1 MPLHHYLKRNFLSPL
16 LEFIHDSRAIGII
29 ILICTTVSLLI
40 SNSPLGTYFISAL
53 DTEIHI
59 TNWLPH
65 SILHW
70 INDGLMT
77 LFFFLAGMEIKR
89 ELIQGELSSIKKS
102 MLPAMGALGGMLV
115 PAGIFYLFNYN
126 SNFSEGWGIPMA
138 TDIAF
143 SLGVASL
150 LGKKVPL
157 ALKIFLTALAIIDD
171 LGAIIAIAI
180 FYTTTL
186 KLTLLFAALLLFS
199 IMAVWTKLKKPFGW
213 WNIILG
219 LLLWVLVF
227 NSGIHA
233 TIAGVLFAF
242 TIPVNKLVSW
252 ENKLHNSVN
261 FIIIPLFV
269 LANTAIVI
277 PESFI
282 HDMRSSLSLGI
293 MAGLLIGKPVG
304 IFLFCWIAI
313 KLKWGVLSAEI
324 TGKHLA
330 GLGIL
335 ASIGFTMSI
344 FISLL
349 AFEQTDYQNTSK
361 SAVMMAS
368 IIGIIL
374 SYLWFKWMIQIK
386 APNTL
391 K

>member
-1 MPLHHYLKRNFLSPL
+1 
-16 LEFIHDSRAIGII
+16 
-29 ILICTTVSLLI
+29 
-40 SNSPLGTYFISAL
+40 
-53 DTEIHI
+53 
-59 TNWLPH
+59 
-65 SILHW
+65 
-70 INDGLMT
+70 
-77 LFFFLAGMEIKR
+77 
-89 ELIQGELSSIKKS
+89 
-102 MLPAMGALGGMLV
+102 
-115 PAGIFYLFNYN
+115 
-126 SNFSEGWGIPMA
+126 MA

-180 FYTTTL
+180 FYTNTL

-324 TGKHLA
+324 TGKHLV